1 MALKIWGP
9 YQMAPVSTSLWL
21 YMELTSETVNVSDNS
36 STVYFRLYLRKE
48 TGGNYNLSS
57 GNNYSITVDG
67 QTWSGDHGAITSG
80 EIEILLYSGSK
91 KVYHASDGSKT
102 ITLSGSFANK
112 LGTGASTGSQSYT
125 LTKIARTS
133 AINSIT
139 NVTLDASSETS
150 NGTVKFT
157 PASSSYYY
165 RFSYTIGTYTQAF
178 NLGSGGSTSEVSR
191 TFTIPNSVVS
201 QISTGSISV
210 IGTLETFTGQYTGS
224 IGSTTKTFTVYVGS
238 GYDPSM
244 TSEMLYVDEFNEQAL
259 SGKTKIQTISS
270 AVVSSGATISKY
282 ETIIANSGGT
292 VQYGT
297 EASYTSGPIASS
309 GTYTVTVKVT
319 DSRGKTASKTFTT
332 KNFIA
337 YTKPSIKPT
346 ATATR
351 VRSTDDGYVVDESE
365 GTVAR
370 ITYEVVGYTTL
381 VGNQK
386 HVLVFD
392 PITSNWTEIFDNPA
406 YLGGYTIDSDFIFQI
421 KVYDEITSIDDA
433 SAAITVS
440 IGSAKFPMDFMPSG
454 NGAAFGMVAN
464 KENTL
469 ETPWDIVNGETVIS
483 SSGIRVGQYNR
494 EKRFTYEM
502 PYAAKHDGETG
513 WIRLITF
520 NIYGGYADGTMAFDI
535 CGRGYNGTAYL
546 TLTNASS
553 AANAGIDTFTWLGSG
568 FTIMKAQVGAVAND
582 KLPISIWVWKRGAYD
597 SPYLAGFSTSAYQAS
612 SIRDMDETNVAFS
625 SSEPSGTTIDR
636 YITSRDIAFNSKT
649 WGSWATDSKAIPTVA
664 GYSPFAA
671 YIIGG
676 STNSYTVQFICAI
689 TTGYVRVI
697 NTYSGSLTTSVNVR
711 IWYRK
716 D

>member
-9 YQMAPVSTSLWL
+9 YQMSPVSTSLWL

-91 KVYHASDGSKT
+91 KVYHDSDGSKT
-102 ITLSGSFANK
+102 ISLSGSFANK

-139 NVTLDASSETS
+139 NVTLNASSETS

-165 RFSYTIGTYTQAF
+165 RFSYTIGTYTQTF
-178 NLGSGGSTSEVSR
+178 DLGSGGSTSEVNR
-191 TFTIPNSVVS
+191 TFTIPNSAVS

-210 IGTLETFTGQYTGS
+210 TGTLETFTGQYTGS
-224 IGSTTKTFTVYVGS
+224 IGSTTKAFTVYVGS
-238 GYDPSM
+238 GHDPSL
-244 TSEMLYVDEFNEQAL
+244 TSEMLYLDEFNEQAL
-259 SGKTKIQTISS
+259 TGKTKIQTISS

-282 ETIIANSGGT
+282 ETTIANSGGT

-297 EASYTSGPIASS
+297 GATYTSGPIASS

-319 DSRGKTASKTFTT
+319 DSRGKTASETFTT

-386 HVLVFD
+386 HVLIFD
-392 PITSNWTEIFDNPA
+392 PITRNWTEIFDNPA

-433 SAAITVS
+433 SPAITVS
-440 IGSAKFPMDFMPSG
+440 IGSAKFPLDFMPSG

-469 ETPWDIVNGETVIS
+469 ETPWDIISNGVSFDRVARHGVKAVTVTFGDTLG
-483 SSGIRVGQYNR
+483 SGGELAINTTQKAVGYIQFR
-494 EKRFTYEM
+494 
-502 PYAAKHDGETG
+502 ETG
-513 WIRLITF
+513 LHLLFWSPRTYDNGLINTKLDPNTSLPYNPGAYPFSDNAYSLYVAGGEACPTF
-520 NIYGGYADGTMAFDI
+520 IYLVNVSDVNIKYYIHVRSSTNM
-535 CGRGYNGTAYL
+535 
-546 TLTNASS
+546 TLTTGTLPWYKCLCF
-553 AANAGIDTFTWLGSG
+553 NAGIFEL
-568 FTIMKAQVGAVAND
+568 
-582 KLPISIWVWKRGAYD
+582 
-597 SPYLAGFSTSAYQAS
+597 
-612 SIRDMDETNVAFS
+612 
-625 SSEPSGTTIDR
+625 
-636 YITSRDIAFNSKT
+636 
-649 WGSWATDSKAIPTVA
+649 
-664 GYSPFAA
+664 
-671 YIIGG
+671 
-676 STNSYTVQFICAI
+676 
-689 TTGYVRVI
+689 
-697 NTYSGSLTTSVNVR
+697 
-711 IWYRK
+711 
-716 D
+716 